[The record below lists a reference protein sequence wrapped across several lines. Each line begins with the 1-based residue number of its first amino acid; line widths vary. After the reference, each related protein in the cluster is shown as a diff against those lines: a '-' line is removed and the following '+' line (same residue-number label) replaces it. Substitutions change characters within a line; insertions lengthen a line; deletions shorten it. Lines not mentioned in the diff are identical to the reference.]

1 MSGKIKADDDFL
13 GKNTES
19 FIPTKPMVFS
29 PEAQNVLNAAKALYI
44 YYHQT
49 AGDDGKAWKINDKV
63 PYSRNAAL
71 YDIKEFFQGRNEKG
85 RMNPKSDDA
94 TYTKLLNQLKES
106 QKLLAQKIEPKIY
119 EYGFLLE

>member
-1 MSGKIKADDDFL
+1 
-13 GKNTES
+13 
-19 FIPTKPMVFS
+19 MVFS
-29 PEAQNVLNAAKALYI
+29 NEAQNVLNVAKNIYI

-49 AGDDGKAWKINDKV
+49 ASIKKMAYKINDQVDYLK
-63 PYSRNAAL
+63 NAAL
-71 YDIKEFFQGRNEKG
+71 YDIKEFFQGRNDKG